1 MRRMTLG
8 LAAAAVIAGSVGLA
22 GKAEALPSYIKLNGS
37 PSSTLL
43 DGTLTWTLTSC
54 NTGST
59 NVCANLVMY
68 ANNGALTFAGLPN
81 VGNTA
86 FQPLSS
92 VFVSGSVTDLTV
104 DVTATTNNGLNGI
117 GGASVAAS
125 GTIGVTSGGT
135 GTVFPGGSF
144 SGLGSFTVGLPGSG
158 GTYPQSVSFNPVNS
172 VEFQMDIPLSGTLNT
187 VTYGGTPVPEP
198 GALGLLAVSLL
209 MMGAVRFRTARQ

>member
-1 MRRMTLG
+1 MTLG

-22 GKAEALPSYIKLNGS
+22 GKAEALPSYITLNGS
-37 PSSTLL
+37 PSSTLA
-43 DGTLTWTLTSC
+43 DGALNWTLSSC
-54 NTGST
+54 STGTT
-59 NVCANLVMY
+59 NVCASLVMY

-92 VFVSGSVTDLTV
+92 VFASGSVTDLTV
-104 DVTATTNNGLNGI
+104 DVTATTANGLNGI

-144 SGLGSFTVGLPGSG
+144 SGLGSFIIGLPGSG

-172 VEFQMDIPLSGTLNT
+172 VEFSMDIPLSGTLNT

-198 GALGLLAVSLL
+198 GALSLLAVSLL
-209 MMGAVRFRTARQ
+209 MMGAVRFRAARR

>member
-1 MRRMTLG
+1 MRRMILG

-22 GKAEALPSYIKLNGS
+22 GKAEALPNYVTLSGS
-37 PSSTLL
+37 PSFTLA
-43 DGTLTWTLTSC
+43 DGALKWTLNSC
-54 NTGST
+54 STGT
-59 NVCANLVMY
+59 TDVCSSLVMY

-86 FQPLSS
+86 FKPLSS
-92 VFVSGSVTDLTV
+92 VFISGTVTDLTV
-104 DVTATTNNGLNGI
+104 DVTATTANGLNGI

-125 GTIGVTSGGT
+125 GTIGVTTGGT

-144 SGLGSFTVGLPGSG
+144 GGLGSFTVGLPGSG